1 MMTRCSGNPP
11 PCATSASAP
20 ALHRSSPPPRAGST
34 STSGGFPFAS
44 FTAAAVPAAAGD
56 GAGRKHAVHR
66 PPPLPAAASEELS
79 ASRSLATARGHR
91 EGWAPEAGLA
101 ARPIEPVPAAIIR
114 RRGGCGSRRGRLY
127 RPRRPRCGVWNRRL
141 LVWSLLRR
149 EGGDPRER
157 AGEEG
162 QKLRGEQGKMT
173 MIVLC

>member
-11 PCATSASAP
+11 PCATSAAAP
-20 ALHRSSPPPRAGST
+20 ALHESSPPPRAGST

-44 FTAAAVPAAAGD
+44 FTAAVPAAAGD

-79 ASRSLATARGHR
+79 ARRSLATARGHR

-141 LVWSLLRR
+141 QVVTSRGRWGPEGTRR
-149 EGGDPRER
+149 
-157 AGEEG
+157 
-162 QKLRGEQGKMT
+162 
-173 MIVLC
+173 